1 MNEMVDLTLTEFEED
16 LNKSF
21 NHLID
26 ELMLIRVGRA
36 NPKIVENV
44 KVDYYGA
51 KTPLKQTSNIVVE
64 DARMLVVS
72 PWDPSTL
79 KTIRAGL
86 EAANLGVSLSDDGK
100 IIRVSFP
107 VLTEE
112 RRKECCKDAKK
123 LLEEAKITMR
133 NARRD
138 CLEVFRDLKKNS
150 ELSEDELATLEKD
163 VQKTLDNFTAKA
175 DSSCDKKIAE
185 IMEV

>member
-86 EAANLGVSLSDDGK
+86 DAANLGVSLNDDGK
-100 IIRVSFP
+100 
-107 VLTEE
+107 
-112 RRKECCKDAKK
+112 
-123 LLEEAKITMR
+123 
-133 NARRD
+133 D

-150 ELSEDELATLEKD
+150 ELSEDDLASLEKD